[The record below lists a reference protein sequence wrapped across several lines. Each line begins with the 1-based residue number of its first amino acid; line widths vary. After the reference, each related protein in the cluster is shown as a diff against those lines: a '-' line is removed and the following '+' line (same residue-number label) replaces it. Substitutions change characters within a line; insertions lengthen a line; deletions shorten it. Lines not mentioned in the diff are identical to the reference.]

1 MLICKKIMAI
11 NNQLPNISQLVR
23 IVQLN
28 VIEVHKGNKVMKSA
42 AIALLLVTSLEIL
55 TLWKLPLTNPI

>member
-1 MLICKKIMAI
+1 MAI